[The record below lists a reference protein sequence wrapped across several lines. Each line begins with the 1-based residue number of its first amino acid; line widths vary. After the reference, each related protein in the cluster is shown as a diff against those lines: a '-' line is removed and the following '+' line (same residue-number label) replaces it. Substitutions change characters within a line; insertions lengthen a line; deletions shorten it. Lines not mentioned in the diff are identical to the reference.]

1 MSLRACDHCD
11 GLIPPARRRCPHCDR
26 PGRPRRGALRWIA
39 RTACAGGALV
49 TLMACY
55 GMMRPYG
62 PDHAGD
68 GDGDGVPAPTDC
80 DDARPDVYPGAA
92 DLEGDGV
99 DQSCDGVDGW
109 RDPSA
114 PPPAPSPAL
123 ATDPAAPALATD
135 PAAPPPPIKAI
146 AVDPPAAAP

>member
-26 PGRPRRGALRWIA
+26 PSRARGAGRWLV
-39 RTACAGGALV
+39 RTACAGTALV

-62 PDHAGD
+62 PGDDSRD
-68 GDGDGVPAPTDC
+68 GDGDGVTEPTDC
-80 DDARPDVYPGAA
+80 DDTRVDVYPGAA
-92 DLEGDGV
+92 DLEGDNV
-99 DQSCDGVDGW
+99 DQNCDGVDGW

-114 PPPAPSPAL
+114 PAPAPAAV
-123 ATDPAAPALATD
+123 ATDPDEAAAT
-135 PAAPPPPIKAI
+135 PTPTPKAI
-146 AVDPPAAAP
+146 AVDPP